1 MRKRIRTKTLR
12 PGKRRK
18 SEDLFYPP
26 KSFNITVKQ
35 QEFIDSKAPRYAG
48 FNEAAFLR
56 KVIDL
61 GIKVMKEGAERF
73 QKVEV
78 LSEPSKQTVA
88 QPALPLDLTSLT
100 KTLSEE
106 VSVQMQRLVDRQ
118 GIALQELAK
127 KGTSAIPQSTLT
139 QITNLENKITELS
152 QQNQILINL
161 LVQTLG
167 TSNVST
173 EMLVSLLTHSK
184 LKEDIKPAQERAMQM
199 TQQAYTKAKG

>member
-1 MRKRIRTKTLR
+1 
-12 PGKRRK
+12 
-18 SEDLFYPP
+18 
-26 KSFNITVKQ
+26 
-35 QEFIDSKAPRYAG
+35 
-48 FNEAAFLR
+48 
-56 KVIDL
+56 
-61 GIKVMKEGAERF
+61 MKEGAERF